1 MRLISYK
8 CRHGLL
14 SVDRCLLTLNKMTSY
29 IIRKI
34 LYGLAV
40 LWGVVT
46 LVFFLFNIVPGDP
59 VRMMLGQRAD
69 ESDVQA
75 IREELGLNQS
85 VFKQYADYLN
95 DLSPISFYENE
106 CGKRKYDDF
115 KSYCVL
121 AKVGDLDV
129 VLKTPYLRYSYQSKR
144 SVGTIL
150 SEAFPN
156 TLILAAVA
164 IAFALILG
172 VFIGVLA
179 AVVNT
184 DFVNKLTLFVT
195 TIGMSLPSFFA
206 AILVAWLFGYVWES
220 FTGLS
225 MTGNLYSVDDYG
237 NGAYLDL
244 KNLILPAITLGLRPL
259 AVVVELTRTSLL
271 EAMSMDYI
279 RTARAKGLKQWRVVT
294 VHALRNAMTPVVTAI
309 SGWFASLLA
318 GAVFVEYVFD
328 WKGIGVIIVDALD
341 TFDFPVIMGAVLLIG
356 FMLIIINI
364 IVDIIYGILD
374 PRVRVY

>member
-1 MRLISYK
+1 
-8 CRHGLL
+8 
-14 SVDRCLLTLNKMTSY
+14 MTSY

-34 LYGLAV
+34 LYGIAV

-69 ESDVQA
+69 EADVQA

-95 DLSPISFYENE
+95 DLMPISFYGNGE
-106 CGKRKYDDF
+106 CRTGNVERGTEYEKF
-115 KSYCVL
+115 KSHCVL
-121 AKVGDLDV
+121 AKIGDVDV

-150 SEAFPN
+150 AEAFPN
-156 TLILAAVA
+156 TLILAVVA
-164 IAFALILG
+164 IAFALMVG
-172 VFIGVLA
+172 VLIGVLT
-179 AVVNT
+179 AVCNT
-184 DFVNKLTLFVT
+184 DFLNKLTLFIT

-225 MTGNLYSVDDYG
+225 MTGNLFSVDDYG

-244 KNLILPAITLGLRPL
+244 KNLILPAFTLGLRPL

-271 EAMSMDYI
+271 EALSMDYI
-279 RTARAKGLKQWRVVT
+279 RTARAKGLSRWRVVT

-328 WKGIGVIIVDALD
+328 WKGIGVVIVDALD

-364 IVDIIYGILD
+364 VVDIIYGILD

>member
-1 MRLISYK
+1 
-8 CRHGLL
+8 
-14 SVDRCLLTLNKMTSY
+14 MTSY

-69 ESDVQA
+69 EADVQA

-85 VFKQYADYLN
+85 VFKQYTDYLN
-95 DLSPISFYENE
+95 DLSPISFYENKYGE
-106 CGKRKYDDF
+106 RKYDNF

-121 AKVGDLDV
+121 AKIGDVDV

-156 TLILAAVA
+156 TLILAFVA
-164 IAFALILG
+164 ITFALVLG

-184 DFVNKLTLFVT
+184 DFVNKLTLFIT

-220 FTGLS
+220 FTGLC

-244 KNLILPAITLGLRPL
+244 KNLILPAFTLGLRPL

-364 IVDIIYGILD
+364 VVDIIYGVLD

>member
-1 MRLISYK
+1 
-8 CRHGLL
+8 
-14 SVDRCLLTLNKMTSY
+14 MTSY

-69 ESDVQA
+69 EADVQA

-85 VFKQYADYLN
+85 TFKQYTDYLN

-106 CGKRKYDDF
+106 NGERKYDNF

-121 AKVGDLDV
+121 AKIGDVDV

-156 TLILAAVA
+156 TLILAFVA
-164 IAFALILG
+164 ITFALVLG

-184 DFVNKLTLFVT
+184 DFVNKLTLFIT

-244 KNLILPAITLGLRPL
+244 KNLILPAFTLGLRPL

-364 IVDIIYGILD
+364 VVDIIYGVLD

>member
-1 MRLISYK
+1 
-8 CRHGLL
+8 
-14 SVDRCLLTLNKMTSY
+14 MTSY

-69 ESDVQA
+69 EADVQA

-85 VFKQYADYLN
+85 VFKQYTDYLN

-106 CGKRKYDDF
+106 NGERKYDNF

-121 AKVGDLDV
+121 AKIGDVDV

-144 SVGTIL
+144 AVGTIL

-156 TLILAAVA
+156 TLILAFVA
-164 IAFALILG
+164 ITFALVLG

-184 DFVNKLTLFVT
+184 DFVNKLTLFIT

-244 KNLILPAITLGLRPL
+244 KNLILPAFTLGLRPL

-364 IVDIIYGILD
+364 VVDIIYGILD

>member
-1 MRLISYK
+1 
-8 CRHGLL
+8 
-14 SVDRCLLTLNKMTSY
+14 MTSY

-69 ESDVQA
+69 EADVQA

-95 DLSPISFYENE
+95 DLMPVSFYRNENSQNDY
-106 CGKRKYDDF
+106 GRF
-115 KSYCVL
+115 KSSCVL
-121 AKVGDLDV
+121 AKVGDVDV
-129 VLKTPYLRYSYQSKR
+129 VLKVPYLRYSYQSKR

-164 IAFALILG
+164 IAFALVLG

-184 DFVNKLTLFVT
+184 DFVNKLTLFIT

-206 AILVAWLFGYVWES
+206 AILVAYIFGYLLEPY
-220 FTGLS
+220 TGLG
-225 MTGNLYSVDDYG
+225 MTGSLYSVDDYG

-244 KNLILPAITLGLRPL
+244 KNLILPALTLGLRPL

-271 EAMSMDYI
+271 EALSMDYI

-364 IVDIIYGILD
+364 VVDIIYGILD

>member
-1 MRLISYK
+1 
-8 CRHGLL
+8 
-14 SVDRCLLTLNKMTSY
+14 MTSY

-69 ESDVQA
+69 EADVQA

-85 VFKQYADYLN
+85 IFKQYTDYLN

-106 CGKRKYDDF
+106 YGERKYDNF

-121 AKVGDLDV
+121 AKVGDVDV

-184 DFVNKLTLFVT
+184 DFVNKLTLFIT

-244 KNLILPAITLGLRPL
+244 KNLILPAFTLGLRPL

-279 RTARAKGLKQWRVVT
+279 RTARAKGLKRWRVVT

>member
-1 MRLISYK
+1 
-8 CRHGLL
+8 
-14 SVDRCLLTLNKMTSY
+14 MTSY

-69 ESDVQA
+69 EADVQA

-85 VFKQYADYLN
+85 VFKQYSDYLN

-106 CGKRKYDDF
+106 NGERKYDNF

-121 AKVGDLDV
+121 AKIGDVDV

-156 TLILAAVA
+156 TLILAFVA

-179 AVVNT
+179 AVGNT
-184 DFVNKLTLFVT
+184 DFVNKLTLFIT

-244 KNLILPAITLGLRPL
+244 KNLILPAFTLGLRPL

-364 IVDIIYGILD
+364 VVDIIYGVLD

>member
-1 MRLISYK
+1 
-8 CRHGLL
+8 
-14 SVDRCLLTLNKMTSY
+14 MTSY

-69 ESDVQA
+69 EADVQA

-85 VFKQYADYLN
+85 VFKQYTDYLN

-106 CGKRKYDDF
+106 NGERKYDNF

-121 AKVGDLDV
+121 AKIGDVDV

-156 TLILAAVA
+156 TLILAFVA
-164 IAFALILG
+164 ITFALVLG

-184 DFVNKLTLFVT
+184 DFVNKLTLFIT

-244 KNLILPAITLGLRPL
+244 KNLILPAFTLGLRPL

-364 IVDIIYGILD
+364 VVDIIYGILD

>member
-1 MRLISYK
+1 
-8 CRHGLL
+8 
-14 SVDRCLLTLNKMTSY
+14 MTSY

-69 ESDVQA
+69 EADVQA

-85 VFKQYADYLN
+85 VFKQYTDYLN

-106 CGKRKYDDF
+106 NGERKYDNF

-121 AKVGDLDV
+121 AKIGDVDV

-156 TLILAAVA
+156 TLILAFVA

-184 DFVNKLTLFVT
+184 DFVNKLTLFIT

-244 KNLILPAITLGLRPL
+244 KNLILPAFTLGLRPL

-364 IVDIIYGILD
+364 VVDIIYGILD